1 MEKGMITVIK
11 EKWDQLLSD
20 EKKIRLILLVGLL
33 GMLLIFLSGT
43 GKEKSSQVPQNA
55 VAVYSVDNESFCR
68 QTEDKI
74 LQLIGSIHGVGKAK
88 VWVTLENGTEYVYL
102 QEKTHSTDTS
112 HDMDAQGGSTVREK
126 NDSTASYLLIEQNGI
141 QQPLLQKQIEP
152 TVQGV
157 VVVCEGGATPQVSE
171 QVVNA
176 VSCALGIGSNRVY
189 VALMETP

>member
-1 MEKGMITVIK
+1 MEKGTITVIK

-55 VAVYSVDNESFCR
+55 VAVNSVDNESFCR

-88 VWVTLENGTEYVYL
+88 VWVTLENGAEYVYL
-102 QEKTHSTDTS
+102 QEKTH
-112 HDMDAQGGSTVREK
+112 
-126 NDSTASYLLIEQNGI
+126 STASYLLIEQNGI

>member
-1 MEKGMITVIK
+1 MEKGTITVIK

-55 VAVYSVDNESFCR
+55 VAVNSVDNESFCR

-102 QEKTHSTDTS
+102 QEKTHSTD
-112 HDMDAQGGSTVREK
+112 D
-126 NDSTASYLLIEQNGI
+126 YF
-141 QQPLLQKQIEP
+141 
-152 TVQGV
+152 QGV
-157 VVVCEGGATPQVSE
+157 YISWWH
-171 QVVNA
+171 
-176 VSCALGIGSNRVY
+176 
-189 VALMETP
+189 